1 MLKLL
6 LLLIAGFIVHIIRDY
21 DRARAT
27 ETSADYL
34 KKNNLKI
41 VGSFILSLCLFVVC
55 ELDGELSG
63 FTSLT
68 LGYSGSSF
76 FKYLL
81 EKNFPYAK
89 F

>member
-1 MLKLL
+1 MMYLVFLLVGFLLHILKVYDNSRERETKEE
-6 LLLIAGFIVHIIRDY
+6 FI
-21 DRARAT
+21 
-27 ETSADYL
+27 
-34 KKNNLKI
+34 KKNSLKI
-41 VGSFILSLCLFVVC
+41 LGSFILSLCLFAIISI
-55 ELDGELSG
+55 DAKIDG

-81 EKNFPYAK
+81 EKNFPNAR